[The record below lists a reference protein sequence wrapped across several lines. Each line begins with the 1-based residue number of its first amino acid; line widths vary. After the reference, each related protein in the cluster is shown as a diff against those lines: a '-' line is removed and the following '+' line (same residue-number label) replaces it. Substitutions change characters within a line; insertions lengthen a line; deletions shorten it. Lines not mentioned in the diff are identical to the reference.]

1 MIWAAIT
8 RIRLTAELSFRMKT
22 RPNENYPLD
31 FYQTAADFIRERAG
45 LVPLIGL
52 ILGSALGSLA
62 DAIEDPVTIAFE
74 EIPNFPRATVASHA
88 GKMILGHLSG
98 KAVVCLSGRFH
109 YYEGYDFEDL
119 VIPVRV
125 LHLLGV
131 DTLILTNAAG
141 GINED
146 YRPGDLML
154 LRDHIKLT
162 GASPLRGPNLPE
174 FGPRFF
180 DVSDLYTRSLRELVK
195 TSAGDLGIPIQ
206 EGVYYFAV
214 GPQFETPAE
223 IRAMRILGGD
233 AVGMSTVTEA
243 LTCAHLGME
252 LIAISLIS
260 NMAAGVLDQPI
271 TGEEVDQAGRMASG
285 KFSRLLKE
293 VVERLET
300 RA

>member
-1 MIWAAIT
+1 M
-8 RIRLTAELSFRMKT
+8 
-22 RPNENYPLD
+22 D
-31 FYQTAADFIRERAG
+31 FYQIAADFIRQRAG
-45 LVPLIGL
+45 LVPVIGL
-52 ILGSALGSLA
+52 VLGSALGALA
-62 DAIEDPVTIAFE
+62 DAIEDPVVIPYD
-74 EIPNFPRATVASHA
+74 EIPNFPKATVASHA

-131 DTLILTNAAG
+131 KTLILTNAAG
-141 GINED
+141 AINES
-146 YRPGDLML
+146 YHPGDLML
-154 LRDHIKLT
+154 LRDHIKLS
-162 GASPLRGPNLPE
+162 GASPLRGPNHAE

-180 DVSDLYTRSLRELVK
+180 DVSDMYTGALRELVK
-195 TSAGDLGIPIQ
+195 TCARDLDIRLH
-206 EGVYYFAV
+206 EGVYFFAG

-260 NMAAGVLDQPI
+260 NMAAGVLDQPV
-271 TGEEVDQAGRMASG
+271 TGEEVDLAGAQAAE
-285 KFSRLLKE
+285 KFSSLLSEIVFRLGPM
-293 VVERLET
+293 
-300 RA
+300 A